1 MFLSSSSAARADAV
15 GALAQEFRRM
25 AQKRA
30 NSVADYSSSTDMRR
44 WSQYSDKKLV
54 TSGSALRSYR
64 KGDEI
69 LVE

>member
-1 MFLSSSSAARADAV
+1 
-15 GALAQEFRRM
+15 M

-44 WSQYSDKKLV
+44 WSQYSDKKLI
-54 TSGSALRSYR
+54 TSGSALR
-64 KGDEI
+64 GWDEI